1 MAGIRAAVAA
11 SAALEDSVRRESIEL
26 DEFVKSPI
34 FTDIDRQLQDE
45 RDFLESQIDEP
56 ASPPATNTLKLAQ
69 HALSDPYP
77 VASPTAASS
86 SASAQF
92 LSPAR
97 RLSISGV
104 SFSSAAARS
113 ARALAKFK
121 SIAKRWLWRYRKQK
135 AEVASRHQMWW
146 LISGTERAIKRNEFQ
161 AKIKGESNDSTMS
174 IDNFM
179 PISGNLEIN
188 RLPWYI
194 IDPQGTFQVVWT
206 FLMTILLL
214 YCALTIPYFIAFDQV
229 EVFRWTDVAVDF
241 MFFIDIVFSFVT
253 AYEKENAELEFQLE
267 ISPRV
272 LAKRYIRG
280 WFLLDVLGTVPFTE
294 IMRDTVQ
301 GADAYPRL
309 IKIIRIL
316 RLLKLL
322 RLSRFGK
329 KAAFI
334 KKFLKLHVFVF
345 RLVKFLVF
353 FILLAHIMANLL
365 VITALFASDEHRIPM
380 NWMTESR
387 AILKDGVGMLPI
399 SESAEGTRYLMA
411 LYWEF
416 TTIITVGYGDIYPI
430 QTAEAILCIFNMIIG
445 AAIVSFIVGNVTSI
459 LAASDRTGG
468 FQEICADLNYKYKF
482 APELQRKL
490 QLWCDI
496 GSCTFLWHILT
507 QLVQVRFIA
516 ESHGRHGAALAGC
529 VRQAVGRH
537 AHADGRKFCS
547 PSVVGIS
554 HVPRQQ
560 AAAQSTLWA
569 NSASRVFQSSVAQ
582 IFGALLLASLPFFL
596 SQEM

>member
-11 SAALEDSVRRESIEL
+11 SAAFEDSLRRESIEL
-26 DEFVKSPI
+26 DDFTNSPI

-45 RDFLESQIDEP
+45 RDLLESQMDQ
-56 ASPPATNTLKLAQ
+56 PATPLAANIMKPARQ
-69 HALSDPYP
+69 VLSNQDP
-77 VASPTAASS
+77 VASPISPSAVS
-86 SASAQF
+86 SAQV

-104 SFSSAAARS
+104 TFASAAARS

-135 AEVASRHQMWW
+135 AEVASKHQMWW
-146 LISGTERAIKRNEFQ
+146 LISGTERAMKRSEFQ
-161 AKIKGESNDSTMS
+161 EKIKGESNDSAMS
-174 IDNFM
+174 MDNFM

-194 IDPQGTFQVVWT
+194 IDPQGLFQVAWT

-214 YCALTIPYFIAFDQV
+214 YCALTIPYFIAFDQSDA
-229 EVFRWTDVAVDF
+229 FRWTDIAVDC
-241 MFFIDIVFSFVT
+241 MFFVDIIFSFVT
-253 AYEKENAELEFQLE
+253 AYEKDSAELEFQLE
-267 ISPRV
+267 VSLRV
-272 LAKRYIRG
+272 LAKRYVRG
-280 WFLLDVLGTVPFTE
+280 WFFLDVLGTVPFTE

-301 GADAYPRL
+301 GAEAYPRL

-329 KAAFI
+329 KATFI

-353 FILLAHIMANLL
+353 FILLAHIMANIL
-365 VITALFASDEHRIPM
+365 VITALFASDEHAKPM

-387 AILKDGVGMLPI
+387 AVLKDGVGMVPI
-399 SESAEGTRYLMA
+399 SESGEGTRYLMA

-468 FQEICADLNYKYKF
+468 LEQIFADLNYKYKF
-482 APELQRKL
+482 TPDLQRKL
-490 QLWCDI
+490 HLWCAVWLI
-496 GSCTFLWHILT
+496 LPCYFLI
-507 QLVQVRFIA
+507 V
-516 ESHGRHGAALAGC
+516 
-529 VRQAVGRH
+529 
-537 AHADGRKFCS
+537 
-547 PSVVGIS
+547 
-554 HVPRQQ
+554 
-560 AAAQSTLWA
+560 
-569 NSASRVFQSSVAQ
+569 
-582 IFGALLLASLPFFL
+582 
-596 SQEM
+596 